1 MTKNRYFLV
10 FYLAIKRKTWA
21 TDEINGVAT
30 FEQPTFPSA
39 DRLQNMLTKHCG
51 TLNTVPTNIIELS
64 KEDYES
70 WIS

>member
-10 FYLAIKRKTWA
+10 FYLAVTQKTGY
-21 TDEINGVAT
+21 TDEINGVIT
-30 FEQPTFPSA
+30 VEQPTFPSA
-39 DRLQNMLTKHCG
+39 NDLKDTLQTDRV
-51 TLNTVPTNIIELS
+51 VPTNIIELS